1 MENNEM
7 IREDAAKEMA
17 KELNNKYELDKL
29 SEMVKHNYITFSY
42 KDKEYRVSL
51 LDQKEKDELDLFRR
65 RKFGELLKDKNILFE
80 AELIRLYKEKG
91 IDIEKEIDDVVKKTI
106 IELNSQRMKLGEAL
120 EKKDPESILKTYADE
135 IEELENK
142 LSSLSIQKTSLLEN
156 SFEKTLESQV
166 IKYLS
171 YLSLH
176 IKEGEEYVRAFKNI
190 DDFLKSD
197 DEVIGKAITYTM
209 ALNYRI

>member
-190 DDFLKSD
+190 DDFLKAD
-197 DEVIGKAITYTM
+197 DEIIGKSITYTM
-209 ALNYRI
+209 TLNYRI

>member
-65 RKFGELLKDKNILFE
+65 RKFGELLQDKNILFE

-91 IDIEKEIDDVVKKTI
+91 IDIEKEIDDIVKKTI

-171 YLSLH
+171 YLSIH
-176 IKEGEEYVRAFKNI
+176 IKEGEEYIRAFKNI